1 MNESI
6 VDFRFYTYLP
16 VNKVDGSY
24 SDDEG
29 FYLGNILWRS
39 ILVQL
44 KKKFEENNLLSV
56 VKFPF
61 IYQFMSVS
69 EMRETVIHFLPE
81 YAKCIGR
88 PCYFFIDGLD
98 HAARSKDARNSFLSQ
113 LPRPEEIGDDFYF
126 VLVGQ
131 PINDGY
137 PSWMKDNKG
146 ITYYSIGLK

>member
-56 VKFPF
+56 VKFPL

-88 PCYFFIDGLD
+88 PCYFL
-98 HAARSKDARNSFLSQ
+98 
-113 LPRPEEIGDDFYF
+113 
-126 VLVGQ
+126 
-131 PINDGY
+131 
-137 PSWMKDNKG
+137 
-146 ITYYSIGLK
+146 

>member
-56 VKFPF
+56 VKFPL

-81 YAKCIGR
+81 YAKCIGGLATFYR
-88 PCYFFIDGLD
+88 WIRSCCKIKRCTKFI
-98 HAARSKDARNSFLSQ
+98 LSQ
-113 LPRPEEIGDDFYF
+113 LPRPEESGMILF

-131 PINDGY
+131 PIMMVIRLG
-137 PSWMKDNKG
+137 
-146 ITYYSIGLK
+146 

>member
-29 FYLGNILWRS
+29 FYLGNICGEVFSYSLR
-39 ILVQL
+39 
-44 KKKFEENNLLSV
+44 KKFEENNLLSV
-56 VKFPF
+56 VKFPL

-81 YAKCIGR
+81 YAKCIGKA
-88 PCYFFIDGLD
+88 LL
-98 HAARSKDARNSFLSQ
+98 HFL
-113 LPRPEEIGDDFYF
+113 
-126 VLVGQ
+126 
-131 PINDGY
+131 
-137 PSWMKDNKG
+137 
-146 ITYYSIGLK
+146 